1 VQIIVVLTSLFL
13 VRMSAHMVLR
23 DGHRRK
29 LFDDECLPGQW
40 EAPAESDLQN
50 AGPIF
55 SDAFLRGPFA
65 ARGESGAGRPT
76 PERSLGR
83 AARCP
88 RWLSFGGGRSR
99 GCGSQAERPNA
110 PPTAISRSDPAVG
123 RPSAHRLGNGRAQAS
138 PAICQMSD
146 LYSTVPQ
153 REIQAAVG
161 AVISLAKY
169 RDLLLDDPRHV
180 HRGVK
185 VVGKPPRAKYD
196 HPKMHSKWPYLLW
209 ALQGLN
215 LRLPP
220 CEGGTL
226 PLS

>member
-110 PPTAISRSDPAVG
+110 PPTAVSRSDPAVG
-123 RPSAHRLGNGRAQAS
+123 LRPTGSGTDGRRPPQRFVRCPTSTARSPSARSRRRWGPSFRSRNTATFS
-138 PAICQMSD
+138 
-146 LYSTVPQ
+146 ST
-153 REIQAAVG
+153 I
-161 AVISLAKY
+161 LAMCI
-169 RDLLLDDPRHV
+169 
-180 HRGVK
+180 
-185 VVGKPPRAKYD
+185 VV
-196 HPKMHSKWPYLLW
+196 
-209 ALQGLN
+209 
-215 LRLPP
+215 
-220 CEGGTL
+220 
-226 PLS
+226 